1 MRLTLRHA
9 AAALALVLAFDPAP
23 ARAFCDMYLRTLP
36 NVTFRGSNGYNVFDT
51 GETGQ
56 TVFVRVRHNKSD
68 ACSYFLTFAQGQSG
82 SYDRAMSGPG
92 AADLHYQLYDTP
104 SKSNILKQIPEAT
117 SSEVLA
123 GTFTS
128 TSAETQEHSYY
139 FVIPPGQMV
148 KAGDYWDNITVRL
161 YEGTLAS
168 YTQRDQSSFSVE
180 GVVRDA
186 LQMCVVGCG
195 APFDPFA
202 KSRTMAFGTLHTGDW
217 REIDLL
223 VRGNVDYE
231 VLFRSD
237 NNGILARTSGHGEV
251 PYSLTLN
258 GAAVNLT
265 SGRVTVVP
273 GGLPTTMDGDRY
285 TLAATIGNVTGAPP
299 GTYQDNIA
307 ITVRA
312 R

>member
-1 MRLTLRHA
+1 MRLRFLA
-9 AAALALVLAFDPAP
+9 AAAVLILCLLPLPAQ
-23 ARAFCDMYLRTLP
+23 AFCDMHLRNLS
-36 NVTFRGSNGYNVFDT
+36 NITFRGGNGYDVFAT

-56 TVFVRVRHNKSD
+56 TVFVRVRHSKSD
-68 ACSYFLTFAQGQSG
+68 ACSYFLTFSQGQSG
-82 SYDRAMSGPG
+82 SYDRALSGPG
-92 AADLHYQLYDTP
+92 TADLHYQLYDTP
-104 SKSNILKQIPEAT
+104 SKSNVLKQIPEAT

-123 GTFTS
+123 GTFT
-128 TSAETQEHSYY
+128 TTDAETQEHSYY
-139 FVIPPGQMV
+139 FVLPPGQMV

-161 YEGTLAS
+161 YEGTLSS

-180 GVVRDA
+180 GVVKNT

-202 KSRTMAFGTLHTGDW
+202 KSRTMAFGALHAGDM

-231 VLFRSD
+231 VMFRSD
-237 NNGILARTSGHGEV
+237 NKGVMARTSGHGEV
-251 PYSLTLN
+251 PYAFALN
-258 GAAVNLT
+258 GAAVDLT
-265 SGRVTVVP
+265 SGRVTVAL
-273 GGLPTTMDGDRY
+273 GGSPTTIDGDRY
-285 TLAATIGNVTGAPP
+285 TLTATIGNLAGAAP

-307 ITVRA
+307 ITVRS